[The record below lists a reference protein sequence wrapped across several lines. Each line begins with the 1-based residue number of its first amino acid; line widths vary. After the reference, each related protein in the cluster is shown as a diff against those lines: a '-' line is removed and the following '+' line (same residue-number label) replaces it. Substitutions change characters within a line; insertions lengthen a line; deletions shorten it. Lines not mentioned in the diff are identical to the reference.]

1 MKNTRKNLKQA
12 IITAINSF
20 FLIPATLLKTT
31 TITIPQTIIIIAI
44 MIPMKKQMR
53 TMNIMIMEDAEG
65 AMTTEEGEA
74 ILGVDVVVVVEEIDL
89 N

>member
-1 MKNTRKNLKQA
+1 M
-12 IITAINSF
+12 
-20 FLIPATLLKTT
+20 PVTLLKTT

-44 MIPMKKQMR
+44 MITMKTLIA

-65 AMTTEEGEA
+65 AMTTAEEAAGEA
-74 ILGVDVVVVVEEIDL
+74 ILGVVVVVVVVEEIDL